1 MINRKTFISGLVGLF
16 AVAAMANPVLAAPK
30 KQAAGPSWDGTWS
43 GTSSNGGR
51 KTTVRI
57 AGGKVTA
64 WTNNGFARPKVTGA
78 VSGNRVSLND
88 NNGWKGTMTLQPDG
102 TARITASGTGNNG
115 KPASNSATLK
125 KR

>member
-1 MINRKTFISGLVGLF
+1 MINRKTLVSGI
-16 AVAAMANPVLAAPK
+16 VAAFAIVAIGSPAVAAPK

-51 KTTVRI
+51 TTTVRI
-57 AGGKVTA
+57 AGGKVVS

-78 VSGNRVSLND
+78 VNGNKVSLDD
-88 NNGWKGTMTLQPDG
+88 NNGWKGTMTLQSEG
-102 TARITASGTGNNG
+102 KARITASGTGNNG
-115 KPASNSATLK
+115 KPARNSATLT